1 MNEKNKN
8 LDMNT
13 ILINMN
19 QKSINLSVLK
29 QNIDDI
35 EVTLYDLDTEKNRDK
50 YLCLSCIFG
59 AFLGDSMGS
68 CCEFSMASKDN
79 HTHIFEYENGIFAPG
94 EVTDDSEMAMSAAFA
109 YIDILNENPSII
121 QDLIYYYYG
130 IWSCSGPKDIG
141 GATTQALRFWDD
153 SLDITNTKFNNKM
166 VKISNWESLA
176 NGFLMRISTFITYY
190 YYTHKEKIYR
200 IIQDFFEQNNK
211 IEDLNDSILE
221 LYNDI
226 LKESYK
232 NVEITHPNYENGI
245 SSAVFTLMT
254 LVGMVTK
261 DAKKVYLIFELISK
275 SKKFIE
281 SHQHYKSSAILTQNK
296 YKDIVSQ
303 IDNPNFS
310 VYGSMGYYIHG
321 FRLSVFFIHKYPD
334 MAENKDTDL
343 YYKIM
348 CDVCDYG
355 GDTDTN
361 CAIVG
366 AMIGPLIGYKNFKSE
381 LFERFI
387 RFIPDRRCQYNSAF
401 MYVYVNYLEEK
412 LNKEKTENKKEEK
425 NEIDK
430 KPIIK
435 EENNI
440 KNINEEKKEKN
451 ELEKK
456 EVKEKI
462 EIKKEENKEEKKE
475 TENKEEKKEEN
486 KEKEENEKMDIEKEE
501 NKIEEVKEE
510 NKKESDENEIK
521 EEKKVN
527 KEIKNEEKNEN
538 EIKKENKQESKANE
552 IKEEKKTKEEEE
564 KVKNDSLKKEED
576 KKLEEHNKKKEPLKE
591 EGFKYTAYNL
601 ILKFLNEEMNL

>member
-1 MNEKNKN
+1 MDEKYKNKE
-8 LDMNT
+8 MNSR
-13 ILINMN
+13 LLNMT
-19 QKSINLSVLK
+19 QKSINLKALK
-29 QNIDDI
+29 QNIADI
-35 EVTLYDLDTEKNRDK
+35 EVTLYDLDTDKDRDK
-50 YLCLSCIFG
+50 YLCLSCMFG

-68 CCEFSMASKDN
+68 CCEFSFASKDN

-109 YIDILNENPSII
+109 YIDILNENPSMI

-130 IWSCSGPKDIG
+130 IWSCSGAKDIG
-141 GATTQALRFWDD
+141 GATTAALRYWDD
-153 SLDITNTKFNNKM
+153 SLGITDTKFNNKM
-166 VKISNWESLA
+166 VKASNWESLA

-190 YYTHKEKIYR
+190 YYTHKQKIYST
-200 IIQDFFEQNNK
+200 IQNFFEENNK
-211 IEDLNDSILE
+211 LEDLNDSILE

-226 LKESYK
+226 LEESYK

-261 DAKKVYLIFELISK
+261 DAKKVYSIFELISK

-281 SHQHYKSSAILTQNK
+281 SHKKYKNYAILTQNK

-303 IDNPNFS
+303 VDNPNFS
-310 VYGSMGYYIHG
+310 VYSRMGYYIHG

-334 MAENKDTDL
+334 MAENKDKDL

-412 LNKEKTENKKEEK
+412 
-425 NEIDK
+425 
-430 KPIIK
+430 
-435 EENNI
+435 
-440 KNINEEKKEKN
+440 
-451 ELEKK
+451 
-456 EVKEKI
+456 
-462 EIKKEENKEEKKE
+462 
-475 TENKEEKKEEN
+475 
-486 KEKEENEKMDIEKEE
+486 
-501 NKIEEVKEE
+501 
-510 NKKESDENEIK
+510 
-521 EEKKVN
+521 
-527 KEIKNEEKNEN
+527 
-538 EIKKENKQESKANE
+538 
-552 IKEEKKTKEEEE
+552 
-564 KVKNDSLKKEED
+564 
-576 KKLEEHNKKKEPLKE
+576 
-591 EGFKYTAYNL
+591 
-601 ILKFLNEEMNL
+601 

>member
-1 MNEKNKN
+1 MDEKHKNKE
-8 LDMNT
+8 MNSR
-13 ILINMN
+13 LLNMT
-19 QKSINLSVLK
+19 QKSINLKALK

-35 EVTLYDLDTEKNRDK
+35 EVTLYHLDTDKNRDK
-50 YLCLSCIFG
+50 YLCLSCMFG

-68 CCEFSMASKDN
+68 CCEFSFASKDN

-109 YIDILNENPSII
+109 YIDILNENPSMI

-130 IWSCSGPKDIG
+130 IWSCSGAKDIG
-141 GATTQALRFWDD
+141 GATTAALRYWDD
-153 SLDITNTKFNNKM
+153 SLGITDTKFNNKM
-166 VKISNWESLA
+166 VKASNWESLA

-190 YYTHKEKIYR
+190 YYTHKQKIYST
-200 IIQDFFEQNNK
+200 IQNFFEENNK
-211 IEDLNDSILE
+211 LEDLNDSILE

-226 LKESYK
+226 LEESYK

-261 DAKKVYLIFELISK
+261 DAKKVYSIFELISK

-281 SHQHYKSSAILTQNK
+281 SHKKYKNYAILTQNK

-303 IDNPNFS
+303 VDNPNFS

-334 MAENKDTDL
+334 MAENKDKDL

-412 LNKEKTENKKEEK
+412 LNKEKIENKKEK
-425 NEIDK
+425 SEIDN
-430 KPIIK
+430 KPII
-435 EENNI
+435 E
-440 KNINEEKKEKN
+440 EEKKE
-451 ELEKK
+451 
-456 EVKEKI
+456 
-462 EIKKEENKEEKKE
+462 
-475 TENKEEKKEEN
+475 
-486 KEKEENEKMDIEKEE
+486 EKMDIEKEE
-501 NKIEEVKEE
+501 NKVKEEKEKKNNVNEIKEKKEENKEIKKEEKNENETEKE
-510 NKKESDENEIK
+510 NKKESKTNEIK
-521 EEKKVN
+521 EEKKG
-527 KEIKNEEKNEN
+527 KEV
-538 EIKKENKQESKANE
+538 
-552 IKEEKKTKEEEE
+552 EE
-564 KVKNDSLKKEED
+564 KVKDESLKKEENKNSEEQI
-576 KKLEEHNKKKEPLKE
+576 KKQEPLKE

-601 ILKFLNEEMNL
+601 ILKFLNEEMIL

>member
-1 MNEKNKN
+1 MDEKHKNKE
-8 LDMNT
+8 MNSR
-13 ILINMN
+13 LLNMT
-19 QKSINLSVLK
+19 QKSINLKALK
-29 QNIDDI
+29 QNIANI
-35 EVTLYDLDTEKNRDK
+35 EVTLYDLDTEKDRDK
-50 YLCLSCIFG
+50 YLCLSCMFG
-59 AFLGDSMGS
+59 AFLGDSIGS
-68 CCEFSMASKDN
+68 CCEFSFASKDN
-79 HTHIFEYENGIFAPG
+79 HTHIFEYENGKFAPG

-109 YIDILNENPSII
+109 YIDILNENPSMI

-130 IWSCSGPKDIG
+130 IWSCSGAKDIG
-141 GATTQALRFWDD
+141 GATTAALRYWDD
-153 SLDITNTKFNNKM
+153 SLGITDTKFNNKM
-166 VKISNWESLA
+166 VKASNWESLA

-190 YYTHKEKIYR
+190 YYTHKQKIYST
-200 IIQDFFEQNNK
+200 IQNFFEENNK
-211 IEDLNDSILE
+211 LEDLNDSILE

-226 LKESYK
+226 LEESYK

-261 DAKKVYLIFELISK
+261 DAKKVYSIFELISK
-275 SKKFIE
+275 SKGFVE
-281 SHQHYKSSAILTQNK
+281 SHEKYKNYAILTQNK

-303 IDNPNFS
+303 VDNPNFS

-334 MAENKDTDL
+334 MAENKDKDL

-412 LNKEKTENKKEEK
+412 LNKEKIENKKEK
-425 NEIDK
+425 SEIDN
-430 KPIIK
+430 KPII
-435 EENNI
+435 EG
-440 KNINEEKKEKN
+440 EK
-451 ELEKK
+451 
-456 EVKEKI
+456 
-462 EIKKEENKEEKKE
+462 KEEKKE
-475 TENKEEKKEEN
+475 
-486 KEKEENEKMDIEKEE
+486 EKMDIEKEE
-501 NKIEEVKEE
+501 NKVKEEKEKKNNVNEIKEKKEENKEIKKEEKNEKEIEKE
-510 NKKESDENEIK
+510 NKKESKTNEIK
-521 EEKKVN
+521 EEKKG
-527 KEIKNEEKNEN
+527 KEV
-538 EIKKENKQESKANE
+538 
-552 IKEEKKTKEEEE
+552 EE
-564 KVKNDSLKKEED
+564 KVKDESLKKEENKNSEEQI
-576 KKLEEHNKKKEPLKE
+576 KKQEPLKE

-601 ILKFLNEEMNL
+601 ILKFLNEEMIL

>member
-8 LDMNT
+8 LNMNSV
-13 ILINMN
+13 LIYMN
-19 QKSINLSVLK
+19 QKSINLAALK
-29 QNIDDI
+29 KNIDDI
-35 EVTLYDLDTEKNRDK
+35 EVTLYNLDTEKDRDK
-50 YLCLSCIFG
+50 YLCLSCIYG
-59 AFLGDSMGS
+59 AFLGDSIGS
-68 CCEFSMASKDN
+68 CCEFSYPSKDN

-109 YIDILNENPSII
+109 YIDILDENPSII

-141 GATTQALRFWDD
+141 HATTSALRYWNE
-153 SLDITNTKFNNKM
+153 STDITNTKFENKM

-190 YYTHKEKIYR
+190 YYTHKQNIYST
-200 IIQDFFEQNNK
+200 IHDFFEENNK

-261 DAKKVYLIFELISK
+261 DAKKVYSIFELISK

-281 SHQHYKSSAILTQNK
+281 SHKNYQKFAILTQNK
-296 YKDIVSQ
+296 YKEIVKQ

-348 CDVCDYG
+348 CDICDYG

-387 RFIPDRRCQYNSAF
+387 KFIPDKRCQYNSAF

-412 LNKEKTENKKEEK
+412 LKKEKEKEES
-425 NEIDK
+425 EIDK

-435 EENNI
+435 EENN
-440 KNINEEKKEKN
+440 KKDINEENKKEKK
-451 ELEKK
+451 ETEK
-456 EVKEKI
+456 EENNKEKI
-462 EIKKEENKEEKKE
+462 EIKKEEEKKNE
-475 TENKEEKKEEN
+475 KTEKEEN
-486 KEKEENEKMDIEKEE
+486 KEKKENKEEKMEIEKEEKDVKEKNKKESDVNKIKEEKEE
-501 NKIEEVKEE
+501 NKEIKKVKDEHLKNEE
-510 NKKESDENEIK
+510 NKKS
-521 EEKKVN
+521 EEQ
-527 KEIKNEEKNEN
+527 
-538 EIKKENKQESKANE
+538 IKKQVS
-552 IKEEKKTKEEEE
+552 
-564 KVKNDSLKKEED
+564 
-576 KKLEEHNKKKEPLKE
+576 LKE

-601 ILKFLNEEMNL
+601 ILKFLNEEMDL

>member
-1 MNEKNKN
+1 MDEKYKNKE
-8 LDMNT
+8 MNSR
-13 ILINMN
+13 LLNMT
-19 QKSINLSVLK
+19 QKSINLKALK
-29 QNIDDI
+29 QNIANI
-35 EVTLYDLDTEKNRDK
+35 EVTLYDLDTEKDRDK
-50 YLCLSCIFG
+50 YLCLSCMFG

-68 CCEFSMASKDN
+68 CCEFSFASKDN

-109 YIDILNENPSII
+109 YIDILNENPSMI

-130 IWSCSGPKDIG
+130 IWSCSGAKDIG
-141 GATTQALRFWDD
+141 GATTAALRYWDD
-153 SLDITNTKFNNKM
+153 SLGITDTKFNNKM
-166 VKISNWESLA
+166 VKASNWESLA

-190 YYTHKEKIYR
+190 YYTHKQKIYST
-200 IIQDFFEQNNK
+200 IQNFFEENNK
-211 IEDLNDSILE
+211 LEDLNDSILE

-226 LKESYK
+226 LEESYK

-261 DAKKVYLIFELISK
+261 DAKKVYSIFELISK

-281 SHQHYKSSAILTQNK
+281 SHKKYKNYAILTQNK

-303 IDNPNFS
+303 VDNPNFS
-310 VYGSMGYYIHG
+310 VYGRMGYYIHG

-334 MAENKDTDL
+334 MAENKDKDL

-412 LNKEKTENKKEEK
+412 LNKEKIENKKEK
-425 NEIDK
+425 SEIDN
-430 KPIIK
+430 KPII
-435 EENNI
+435 EG
-440 KNINEEKKEKN
+440 EKKE
-451 ELEKK
+451 
-456 EVKEKI
+456 
-462 EIKKEENKEEKKE
+462 
-475 TENKEEKKEEN
+475 
-486 KEKEENEKMDIEKEE
+486 EKMDIEKEE
-501 NKIEEVKEE
+501 NKVKEEKEKKNNVNEIKEKKEENKEIKKEEKNENEIEKE
-510 NKKESDENEIK
+510 NKKESKTNEIK
-521 EEKKVN
+521 EEKKG
-527 KEIKNEEKNEN
+527 KEV
-538 EIKKENKQESKANE
+538 
-552 IKEEKKTKEEEE
+552 EE
-564 KVKNDSLKKEED
+564 KVKDESLKKEENKNSEEQI
-576 KKLEEHNKKKEPLKE
+576 KKQEPLKE

-601 ILKFLNEEMNL
+601 ILKFLNEEMIL